1 MSMDPVEVQSVSK
14 IFQTKEGPLLRRF
27 PKTVVAVDGISFS
40 VAKGEIF
47 GLLGPNGAGKTTMI
61 KMLCTLI
68 APTSGDAFINGYSVA
83 KDQQKVRENLGVM
96 LTGERTLYWKLT
108 GRENLEYFA
117 ALYHMD
123 PSYAK
128 RRIDELL
135 DLVGLEGRENM
146 FVENYSTG
154 MRIRLSFA
162 KALLN
167 EAPVLLFDEPTA
179 SLDPQSSR
187 LIRDM
192 IRDLKKAGHAIILTT
207 HNMEEADALSDR
219 VAIIDHGRIV
229 ALAAPFQLKD
239 KVKSSDIIEIEARNI
254 SDRSA
259 GALESLGEIRKV
271 AVSIHDASGQTGLI
285 RIHAEKGK
293 EVLPKILEFLVRKQV
308 AITKVAFIEP
318 TLEDVF
324 IAETGRSL
332 RD

>member
-1 MSMDPVEVQSVSK
+1 MDPVDVRALSK
-14 IFQTKEGPLLRRF
+14 SFSTKEGPILRKKR
-27 PKTVVAVDGISFS
+27 KSLVAVDEISFS
-40 VAKGEIF
+40 VPRGEII
-47 GLLGPNGAGKTTMI
+47 GLLGPNGAGKTTII

-68 APTSGDAFINGYSVA
+68 TPTTGDAFINGYSIVEEP
-83 KDQQKVRENLGVM
+83 QKVRESLGVM

-117 ALYHMD
+117 ALYHLQHSD
-123 PSYAK
+123 IRK
-128 RRIDELL
+128 RIDYLL
-135 DLVGLEGRENM
+135 QLLGLSDREDTV
-146 FVENYSTG
+146 VENYSTG

-187 LIRDM
+187 LIRDI
-192 IRDLKKAGHAIILTT
+192 IRELKKDGYAVILTT
-207 HNMEEADALSDR
+207 HNMDEADALSDR

-229 ALAAPFQLKD
+229 RYGSPSELKE
-239 KVKSSDIIEIEARNI
+239 KLKSNDVIEIEGHNLSDQTANALQSFSEI
-254 SDRSA
+254 S
-259 GALESLGEIRKV
+259 KV
-271 AVSIHDASGQTGLI
+271 AISTIDSNDNTGLL

-293 EVLPKILEFLVRKQV
+293 EVLPKLLEFLVRKQV
-308 AITKVAFIEP
+308 SITKVSFIEP

-324 IAETGRSL
+324 IEETGRSL